1 MKGSFSFPVWEKV
14 SPLLRLLLHRLL
26 VWTWLGLSAN
36 YRRTSNPINWG
47 HPVEGSSLA
56 ANRFS
61 RGHGARLADSVRQ
74 WSICS
79 SMLRQS
85 LFFSFANGKDTD
97 LPCIRSRS
105 MFPPSGTVFIQ
116 NWSGEKNVCRFF
128 LVDSFIQS
136 LCPIILK
143 QTNIIGAD

>member
-1 MKGSFSFPVWEKV
+1 MLITGARVIQLIGAIPARAV
-14 SPLLRLLLHRLL
+14 
-26 VWTWLGLSAN
+26 
-36 YRRTSNPINWG
+36 
-47 HPVEGSSLA
+47 SLA

-85 LFFSFANGKDTD
+85 LFFSFGSGKDTD
-97 LPCIRSRS
+97 LPGIRSRS
-105 MFPPSGTVFIQ
+105 LFPPSGTVFIQ